1 MGVVQADK
9 PGMLFKALI
18 IDDEPPIREG
28 IKTIID
34 WAQDGFA
41 ICGEAANGR
50 EGLAKVRALQPDL
63 LVLDLKMPAVG
74 GLELLAELRK
84 EGNNVQA
91 LILTGYSEFAYAQQA
106 INLGVLGYI
115 LKPIEEEELK
125 EQLKKAYLA
134 IAKAKEQTTD
144 ESTLLLVRIRLWRNC
159 AGGTSDPEL
168 TARALGISQ
177 LQLPWSRYRVGIL
190 VIQGQSGRE
199 EETGEKVLAA
209 YPGAVGYFAASHA
222 RRQLKAKSRRG
233 AAFYPEG

>member
-1 MGVVQADK
+1 
-9 PGMLFKALI
+9 
-18 IDDEPPIREG
+18 
-28 IKTIID
+28 
-34 WAQDGFA
+34 
-41 ICGEAANGR
+41 
-50 EGLAKVRALQPDL
+50 
-63 LVLDLKMPAVG
+63 
-74 GLELLAELRK
+74 LELLAELRK

-144 ESTLLLVRIRLWRNC
+144 ESTLLLVRDKIMEELCWGN
-159 AGGTSDPEL
+159 SDPEL

-190 VIQGQSGRE
+190 VIQGQ
-199 EETGEKVLAA
+199 
-209 YPGAVGYFAASHA
+209 
-222 RRQLKAKSRRG
+222 
-233 AAFYPEG
+233 